1 MLSNL
6 LAALFSM
13 LKSSHRVTGRT
24 WTEELLTRVNRS
36 ILSDAL
42 KQHSMGKEY
51 KGEDAL
57 PFHPSIKKIAQTNT
71 SIAGIRCTV
80 VEPKRV
86 ESKSAKEVTQVI
98 LYLHGGG
105 YTMGSA
111 KMYLGLIAEL
121 AVNSHARVI
130 APDYGLAP
138 KHVYPAAY
146 EDCLAVAKEVINM
159 YADLPIA
166 IVGDSAGGALA
177 IAVALHLSKSS
188 LPKPKPQD
196 ISLVLLSP
204 WVEPT
209 AESGSMKDNLAYD
222 IFDDAFLYPSYARY
236 IADGDPYNHHSN
248 FVDVDLSG
256 LPTTYVQY
264 GAAELFYDQIKDFS
278 NRARAQGVD
287 LNEEAFSAQPHIFQ
301 VMSPFTATA
310 RQAMRKIAE
319 FINH

>member
-24 WTEELLTRVNRS
+24 WTEELLTRANRS
-36 ILSDAL
+36 LLSDAL
-42 KQHSMGKEY
+42 KQLSMGNEY
-51 KGEDAL
+51 SGEDAL
-57 PFHPSIKKIAQTNT
+57 PFHPSIRKIVQTNT
-71 SIAGIRCTV
+71 SISGVSCTV
-80 VEPKRV
+80 VEPKSTKKITKTV
-86 ESKSAKEVTQVI
+86 

-105 YTMGSA
+105 YTIGSA

-121 AVNSHARVI
+121 AVNTLARVI
-130 APDYGLAP
+130 APDYRLAP

-146 EDCLAVAKEVINM
+146 DDCFAVAEEVLDI
-159 YADLPIA
+159 YAELPISV
-166 IVGDSAGGALA
+166 VGDSAGGALA
-177 IAVALHLSKSS
+177 IAVALNLSTSS
-188 LPKPKPQD
+188 KPKSEPQD
-196 ISLVLLSP
+196 LSLVLISP

-248 FVDVDLSG
+248 FINVDLSN

-278 NRARAQGVD
+278 SRARAQGVD
-287 LNEEAFSAQPHIFQ
+287 LSEEAFSAQPHVFQ